1 MMHEER
7 AMAAQSRE
15 QRAADRQNL
24 EAHMNSVFQ
33 QRTAWN
39 EQQLEEA
46 VVRQRAGLENAA
58 RAEAEESSR
67 QNFALQERFAEL
79 YNQQGAKIQTL
90 ETC

>member
-1 MMHEER
+1 MAAEEWMSQSRGMLRTEQAEWRQQMMHEER

-39 EQQLEEA
+39 EQQLEEGPQHRVA
-46 VVRQRAGLENAA
+46 Q
-58 RAEAEESSR
+58 SR
-67 QNFALQERFAEL
+67 L
-79 YNQQGAKIQTL
+79 
-90 ETC
+90 